1 MFGKRSIDKSLEI
14 WNRGKKLIPLG
25 TQTASKGPNQYV
37 YGVHPIYLDSGDGCI
52 VKDVDGNKYI
62 DHVCAL
68 GPIILGYN
76 NKRTIK
82 AVTKQLKKGSTFSL
96 MHPLEVEL
104 AELLVDIIP
113 SAEQVRFAKNG
124 TDVTLA
130 AVRLARS
137 YTGRDHILKP
147 TGHYSGF
154 GDWTAAATDR
164 DFGVPGCLKELVE
177 TFPYNNLEALEEKLQ
192 TGKFAALIMEP
203 IQQEAPKEGFFEG
216 VRELCTK
223 YKTILI
229 FDEMITGFR
238 WALGGVQEYYNVDP
252 DISTFG
258 KALANGMPIS
268 AIVGKEE
275 YMNEFN
281 KIFFSMTFGGEACSL
296 AAAVETI
303 KELKEKRLQIYPH
316 IWEQGTRLQVAFNEH
331 AKMLGLDAEMTGQA
345 PWHNT
350 VFRMEDGDGF
360 ADLFR
365 QEMVK
370 RGILF
375 GRAIVTTWAHKSH
388 HIDKT
393 TEAIKGSL
401 SVVSEAMNNGGADK
415 YLEGHRSQAIFSP
428 RNFKCK
434 K

>member
-14 WNRGKKLIPLG
+14 WGRAKKLIPLG

-82 AVTKQLKKGSTFSL
+82 AVTRQLKKGSTFSL

-104 AELLVDIIP
+104 AELLVDVIP
-113 SAEQVRFAKNG
+113 CAEQVRYAKNG

-130 AVRLARS
+130 AVRMARS
-137 YTGRDHILKP
+137 YTGKSHILKP
-147 TGHYSGF
+147 FAHYHGW
-154 GDWTAAATDR
+154 GDWNAVSTDR
-164 DFGVPGCLKELVE
+164 NFGVPECLGDLIE
-177 TFPYNNLEALEEKLQ
+177 TFPYNNLEALEEKLR

-203 IQQEAPKEGFFEG
+203 IQQEAPKEGFLEG
-216 VRELCTK
+216 VRSLCSK
-223 YKTILI
+223 YNVVLI

-238 WALGGVQEYYNVDP
+238 WALGGAQEYFGVTP
-252 DISTFG
+252 DVATFG
-258 KALANGMPIS
+258 KAVANGMPIS
-268 AIVGKEE
+268 IIAGKEQ

-296 AAAVETI
+296 AAAVETV
-303 KELKEKRLQIYPH
+303 KELKENKLEIYSH
-316 IWEQGTRLQVAFNEH
+316 IWEHGTRIQVAFNEY
-331 AKMLGLDAEMTGQA
+331 AKMLGIDAVMTGQA

-350 VFRMEDGDGF
+350 TFNTDDGDGCR
-360 ADLFR
+360 DLFH
-365 QEMVK
+365 QEMIKKGV
-370 RGILF
+370 LM
-375 GRAIVTTWAHKSH
+375 GRAIVTTWAHKTEH
-388 HIDKT
+388 VDKT
-393 TEAIKGSL
+393 IKAMRHSLGVVSEAIKG
-401 SVVSEAMNNGGADK
+401 GGIDR
-415 YLEGHRSQAIFSP
+415 YLEGHRSYAVFNP
-428 RNFKCK
+428 RKQK
-434 K
+434 